1 MGCLGSNT
9 KSGAV
14 GEILDKLDKNW
25 ELIQQ
30 QFNSQQLEDEK
41 KGIIKERHDALQKE
55 LNDKNDNENKL
66 SIVKTY
72 NGKELDVDNRLI
84 KNQNEKMKKLFD
96 CALELAKELKE
107 KMKKELEEKIGKAP
121 SMTVN
126 ALKSQLNEMVGL
138 NPFDFLN
145 SDFGKPLKSALE
157 KKGLSKAA
165 MDGYKETLKVQ
176 RKERRLV
183 ERGEF
188 AIDQNEFPEE
198 EVKKVNEYWNNKE
211 KLSQNINDCI
221 NIENA
226 IEKISN
232 INDKIELCKNK
243 KNFEVKLK
251 YNEEQFENYLKEMKK
266 FGYVMMK
273 KIYKKTK

>member
-107 KMKKELEEKIGKAP
+107 KMKKE
-121 SMTVN
+121 
-126 ALKSQLNEMVGL
+126 
-138 NPFDFLN
+138 
-145 SDFGKPLKSALE
+145 
-157 KKGLSKAA
+157 
-165 MDGYKETLKVQ
+165 
-176 RKERRLV
+176 
-183 ERGEF
+183 
-188 AIDQNEFPEE
+188 
-198 EVKKVNEYWNNKE
+198 
-211 KLSQNINDCI
+211 
-221 NIENA
+221 
-226 IEKISN
+226 
-232 INDKIELCKNK
+232 
-243 KNFEVKLK
+243 
-251 YNEEQFENYLKEMKK
+251 
-266 FGYVMMK
+266 
-273 KIYKKTK
+273 

>member
-30 QFNSQQLEDEK
+30 QFNSQQLDDEK

-55 LNDKNDNENKL
+55 LNDKNDKENKL

-165 MDGYKETLKVQ
+165 MDGYKETMKVQ

-198 EVKKVNEYWNNKE
+198 EVYDDDKEGESYVE
-211 KLSQNINDCI
+211 KL
-221 NIENA
+221 
-226 IEKISN
+226 
-232 INDKIELCKNK
+232 
-243 KNFEVKLK
+243 LK
-251 YNEEQFENYLKEMKK
+251 GEFMNS
-266 FGYVMMK
+266 
-273 KIYKKTK
+273 